1 MIGCA
6 GPFTFVAFALF
17 FVLTLVLLRVGVAGH
32 APARPPAR
40 PVVLVRAQTP
50 PYDWERE
57 GL

>member
-1 MIGCA
+1 MIACA
-6 GPFTFVAFALF
+6 GTVTFLAFSLFFLFAL
-17 FVLTLVLLRVGVAGH
+17 VLMRVGVAGH

-40 PVVLVRAQTP
+40 PVLLVRAQTP